1 MRSKE
6 KELNFTDY
14 KQLNCYRYIEENDT
28 IEEPFYQ
35 TNDSKL
41 CKYFTSCYY
50 FNTYLCFFFQQ
61 TKLRHL
67 LGVILSNTSQVKR
80 ILKFSK
86 TSDYVLF
93 FFPVD
98 QLQKGGYILSIET
111 NKHIKAVIVQ
121 HILFL
126 SFLLF
131 TKGHRTVM
139 RVANVCMKIQTT
151 NRHFYTATTLAT
163 VCTYI

>member
-28 IEEPFYQ
+28 IEEPYYQ

-50 FNTYLCFFFQQ
+50 FNIYLCFFFQL
-61 TKLRHL
+61 TKLRHYWAWYF
-67 LGVILSNTSQVKR
+67 R
-80 ILKFSK
+80 IHPKLKEFK
-86 TSDYVLF
+86 IFENVWLCFF

>member
-93 FFPVD
+93 FFPVG
-98 QLQKGGYILSIET
+98 QLQKGGYILSIEKINILRQLSSTYLVFVVLAVYKGPSHSHACCKRVHENT
-111 NKHIKAVIVQ
+111 N
-121 HILFL
+121 
-126 SFLLF
+126 
-131 TKGHRTVM
+131 
-139 RVANVCMKIQTT
+139 N
-151 NRHFYTATTLAT
+151 
-163 VCTYI
+163 